1 MADPKPAQNR
11 IVQGQARVA
20 SAQAAPVSA
29 PEEPEVVES
38 SVDPMEAFEARM
50 EARMREAEA
59 KAEARIKAAEEKAEK
74 AAKYALDMEAEAKV
88 RIAAAEAAAMAQVK
102 EAERLVAAA
111 TSPGV
116 QAPVKVS
123 ARGKEDVEVLCLKTQ
138 SIVRAG
144 GRTYEFKADEVVSM
158 DPSHAVEYEST
169 GWVKRLKHN
178 RR

>member
-1 MADPKPAQNR
+1 MADPKPSAQNR
-11 IVQGQARVA
+11 IVQGQTRVA
-20 SAQAAPVSA
+20 SAPVSA

-38 SVDPMEAFEARM
+38 SVVDPMEAFEARM
-50 EARMREAEA
+50 ETRMREAEA
-59 KAEARIKAAEEKAEK
+59 RAEARIRAAEEKAEK
-74 AAKYALDMEAEAKV
+74 AVKYALDMEAEAKV
-88 RIAAAEAAAMAQVK
+88 RIAAAEAAAMTQVK

-111 TSPGV
+111 TSPGAQV
-116 QAPVKVS
+116 PVKIS